1 VTRRQARDATT
12 VVGVVIGH
20 LLTGRTGRAIVA
32 TRPRTAQANYPRR
45 PMPAPRSIVDA
56 DRYPISDLDAPAAR
70 AIIDRARCSLA
81 ERGVAILPGF
91 VCAEAVDVMAEHA
104 RASKS
109 RAHLEDVWGTP
120 YLDLPDESVPDGH
133 PRRTSVHS
141 LTWVLAYDLVP
152 PNSPAR
158 LLYEWDGLREFLSEV
173 LERRPLYRMND
184 PLGALNVT
192 LMDEGHVQ
200 GWHYDSTDFV
210 VSLAIQASVHG
221 GEFECAPAI
230 RSAHDEHYDDVAAV
244 LRGDAAE
251 FVEVYPMTPGTLMVF
266 MGRNSI
272 HRVAPVQ
279 GDRSRIVALFAYDT
293 TPDANSSDLLK
304 LVRYG
309 RTEPIAPSAT
319 A

>member
-1 VTRRQARDATT
+1 
-12 VVGVVIGH
+12 
-20 LLTGRTGRAIVA
+20 
-32 TRPRTAQANYPRR
+32 
-45 PMPAPRSIVDA
+45 MPAPRSIVDA
-56 DRYPISDLDAPAAR
+56 DRYPIADLDAPEAR
-70 AIIDRARCSLA
+70 EIIERARCSLA
-81 ERGVAILPGF
+81 ERGVAIFPGF
-91 VCAEAVDVMAEHA
+91 VCPEAVEAMAEQA
-104 RASKS
+104 RTLKP

-120 YLDLPDESVPDGH
+120 YLELPDESVPEGH

-141 LTWVLAYDLVP
+141 LTWILAYDLVP
-152 PNSPAR
+152 ANSPAR
-158 LLYEWDGLREFLSEV
+158 LLYEWDGLRDFLAEV

-184 PLGALNVT
+184 PLGALNLT

-210 VSLAIQASVHG
+210 VSLAIQASVSG

-230 RSAHDEHYDDVAAV
+230 RSATEEHYDDVASV
-244 LRGDAAE
+244 LHGEADE

-293 TPDANSSDLLK
+293 TPYANSSDLLK

-309 RTEPIAPSAT
+309 RTEPIANT